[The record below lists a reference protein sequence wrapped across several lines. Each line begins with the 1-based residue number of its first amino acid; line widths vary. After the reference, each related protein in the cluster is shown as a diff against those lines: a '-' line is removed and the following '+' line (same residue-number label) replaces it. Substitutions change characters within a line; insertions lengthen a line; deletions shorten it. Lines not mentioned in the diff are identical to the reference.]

1 MFSQSHRSWNL
12 SWRNVNPMSDIQN
25 FLNWMTM
32 TLRSLWVN
40 LLTSKLQWPGR
51 INKTHVPIQQIFLY
65 LKMMI

>member
-1 MFSQSHRSWNL
+1 
-12 SWRNVNPMSDIQN
+12 MSDIQN
-25 FLNWMTM
+25 FLNWMMM